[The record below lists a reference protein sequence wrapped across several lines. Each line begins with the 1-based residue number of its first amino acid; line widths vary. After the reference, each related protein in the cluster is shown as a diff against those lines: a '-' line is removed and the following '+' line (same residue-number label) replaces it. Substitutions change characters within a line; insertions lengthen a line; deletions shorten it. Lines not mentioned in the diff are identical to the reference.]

1 MMSKIIME
9 SLIVCFLPLL
19 ACVVGIA
26 NGAAGMVFFYDEKV
40 QRFAVEKGLT
50 TEERIKRN
58 SMYFYIFG
66 VLPFFAFVI
75 AAVYGIN
82 GARGFFEGFWQIT
95 LLLLA
100 EGIFDRFF
108 IDSWWV
114 NHTNA
119 WYIEGTDSMKPYIPR
134 DVRIKKWIGTV
145 VGFPVIA
152 AVISGIMA
160 LILK

>member
-1 MMSKIIME
+1 MMSKLFLE
-9 SLIVCFLPLL
+9 AFAVCFMPLL

-26 NGAAGMVFFYDEKV
+26 NGAVGMVFFYDDEVKKYV
-40 QRFAVEKGLT
+40 VEKGMT
-50 TEERIKRN
+50 TEDRIKRN

-66 VLPFFAFVI
+66 VLPYFAFVI

-95 LLLLA
+95 VLLLA
-100 EGIFDRFF
+100 EGIFDRLF
-108 IDSWWV
+108 IDSWWA
-114 NHTNA
+114 NKTKA
-119 WYIEGTDSMKPYIPR
+119 WYIEGTDDMRPYIPQK
-134 DVRIKKWIGTV
+134 VMMQKWLGTL

-152 AVISGIMA
+152 AIISGIMS